1 MDPFTVRRL
10 EKILDGYIE
19 LKVPRNLRS
28 SVRLVYEWEDNVLT
42 LSERRSLFPEL
53 EWSRSEIAQFRLEAG
68 YWSVYAKQA
77 DGCFLPVSSIEPHPD
92 FERQLEQV
100 EIDRKGLFWIS

>member
-19 LKVPRNLRS
+19 AKVPQGMRAS
-28 SVRLVYEWEDNVLT
+28 IRLIYEWEGDVLT
-42 LSERRSLFPEL
+42 LCERRLSYPEL
-53 EWSRSEIAQFRLEAG
+53 GWSRADIVQFRLEAG
-68 YWSVYAKQA
+68 GWCVYAKGE
-77 DGCFLPVSSIEPHPD
+77 DGSFMPVSAIEPDPD

-100 EIDRKGLFWIS
+100 ELDPEGLFWIS